1 MLSSTLPEGTSS
13 TRPELSLTRA
23 LAAGPYFQ
31 LMIDANAQ
39 LRAQRGVYGLMSIA
53 NAQANAQVSDRDYI
67 YKFATFTSKY
77 LGSNLSFCS
86 EI

>member
-1 MLSSTLPEGTSS
+1 
-13 TRPELSLTRA
+13 
-23 LAAGPYFQ
+23 
-31 LMIDANAQ
+31 MIDANAQ
-39 LRAQRGVYGLMSIA
+39 LRAQRGVYGLMIIA
-53 NAQANAQVSDRDYI
+53 NAQANAQVSDSDYL